1 MLRSRGRVA
10 RMFGVSPL
18 TEEGRKWFRGALA
31 ELAVGA
37 MLAKLGPRW
46 TVLHAVPVG
55 RRGADID
62 HVVVGPAGVFTV
74 NTKNHSGQNVWV
86 LDRQLYVAGT
96 PCNHV
101 RNSEHEATRAARLL
115 SSALGWPVP
124 VRAVVAVFEPARLDI
139 KRQPPGVDVVEARKL
154 VRWLKRK
161 PDVLSDAQLAEI
173 ESVIGTPSTWR
184 QQPDVDADLDR
195 RQAFKALQSEKRR
208 ADLRRLA
215 WALVFM
221 MAVVCGTLSFA
232 ALLL

>member
-1 MLRSRGRVA
+1 
-10 RMFGVSPL
+10 MFGISPL
-18 TEEGRKWFRGALA
+18 TEEGRNWFRGALA
-31 ELAVGA
+31 ELAVGE

-101 RNSEHEATRAARLL
+101 RNSEHEATRAAKLL

-124 VRAVVAVFEPARLDI
+124 VRAVVAVFDPARLNI
-139 KRQPPGVDVVEARKL
+139 RRQPPAVDVIEARKL

-173 ESVIGTPSTWR
+173 ESVIGTPATWR
-184 QQPDVDADLDR
+184 QRHDPDADLDR
-195 RQAFKALQSEKRR
+195 RQAFKDLQSETRHARR
-208 ADLRRLA
+208 RRVS
-215 WALVFM
+215 W
-221 MAVVCGTLSFA
+221 
-232 ALLL
+232 ALLLMAALTTAIVSAAVSFVGSGL